1 MDLLSMHKE
10 IAYGKIN
17 SLVDLSALE
26 NDIRYHCLNSI
37 ILRNSGKSDEAL
49 DYLTENI
56 SEEKLSSNPDKIA
69 YFVTLFTLSLNLEK
83 KNTIRRCI
91 EMCNTLE
98 LEDQSKYT
106 NLWISDYYTS
116 LGMHHHIS
124 GDMEKAQQIY
134 LKALKLEL
142 EPELSMIF
150 KAKVKNNLA
159 ILYRFLGKLNDA
171 LTILNDNLVI
181 WEDLENHFAIAQTLG
196 NMGEIYKEK
205 GNFDLA
211 IINFKEIE
219 KIFVDFGNTREIM
232 LTRSNIGK
240 LLFLKG
246 NVKSAREV
254 FQETRSLVS
263 SDMNGFD
270 ISTYFLE
277 YIEGELIAG
286 NTARANE
293 ILKDYHD
300 NFGDSTNYY
309 LQLRYKGAKAMV
321 LASSDRY
328 KDKFQAQ
335 NLFED
340 LLEEGIDD
348 FNLKIICHVY
358 LIELLITEYKATE
371 KEEILLEI
379 KKHIN
384 GIEEVANSQNSHR
397 LIAKAMVLEA
407 QLKIFQG
414 EPANTKYLLN
424 KAYEITEEYNL
435 FNLAIQISLL
445 YDSLFVKINTEPVES
460 KINFL
465 PNKFLKSDD
474 ISPMES
480 EREIC
485 LFYVNE
491 TRNLQIL
498 REFSLDNVYH
508 GSNTKMILKKLEE
521 EYQKSEDHSAY
532 RFTFNDYKVI
542 ILQDELPQLGYIF
555 IGDTYFAI
563 KKLEAFN
570 EVLRFYLHTKYEN
583 KTSYVDQEI
592 IEAVNDILVGK
603 DKDTSFMEAT
613 GEYSTQTSHLSDYKV
628 LLHPIRISIMKI
640 MERSYRISRVDL
652 EKMIGGKRGTFASHL
667 QKLHELELVDIE
679 NVFIEGKPRKY
690 ITLTLKGISYYNEF
704 KEEIKRS
711 IN

>member
-1 MDLLSMHKE
+1 MDLLSLHKD

-17 SLVDLSALE
+17 KLVDLSALG

-37 ILRNSGKSDEAL
+37 ILRNSGKNAEGL
-49 DYLTENI
+49 EYLQENI
-56 SEEKLSSNPDKIA
+56 VEENLTSDNDKIA

-83 KNTIRRCI
+83 ANTIRRCI
-91 EMCNTLE
+91 EVCDSLIC
-98 LEDQSKYT
+98 EDKSLYT

-116 LGMHHHIS
+116 LGMYYHIS
-124 GDMEKAQQIY
+124 GDMDKAHKTY

-142 EPELSMIF
+142 EPELSIIYR
-150 KAKVKNNLA
+150 AKVKNNLA
-159 ILYRFLGKLNDA
+159 ILYRFLGKLNDS
-171 LTILNDNLVI
+171 LTILNENLQI
-181 WEDLENHFAIAQTLG
+181 WENMENNFAIAQTLG
-196 NMGEIYKEK
+196 NMGEIFREK

-211 IINFKEIE
+211 IINFRQIE
-219 KIFVDFGNTREIM
+219 KIFIEFGNTREIM

-240 LLFLKG
+240 LLYLKG
-246 NVKSAREV
+246 NVKSAREI

-286 NTARANE
+286 NTEMASK
-293 ILKDYHD
+293 ILDDYHD

-328 KDKFQAQ
+328 RDKFQAQ
-335 NLFED
+335 NIFED
-340 LLEEGIDD
+340 LLREGIDD
-348 FNLKIICHVY
+348 FNLRIISHVY
-358 LIELLITEYKATE
+358 LIELLITEYKANE
-371 KEEILLEI
+371 EEEIPKEI
-379 KKHIN
+379 KKHIK

-414 EPANTKYLLN
+414 DPSNTKYLLN
-424 KAYEITEEYNL
+424 KAYEITEEYNI

-445 YDSLFVKINTEPVES
+445 YDNLFVKINKEPTDS

-465 PNKFLKSDD
+465 PNKFFKSDD
-474 ISPMES
+474 VSPMVS

-485 LFYVNE
+485 LFYVNR
-491 TRNLQIL
+491 TSDLQIL

-508 GSNTKMILKKLEE
+508 GSNTKMILKNLEK
-521 EYQKSEDHSAY
+521 EYYRSEDPSVY
-532 RFTFNDYKVI
+532 RFSFNDYKVI
-542 ILQDELPQLGYIF
+542 ILQDELPKLGYIF

-570 EVLRFYLHTKYEN
+570 EVLRFYLQTKYED
-583 KTSYVDQEI
+583 KTDYNDQEI

-603 DKDTSFMEAT
+603 DSDASFMEAT
-613 GEYSTQTSHLSDYKV
+613 GEDSTHINQLSDYKV

-640 MERSYRISRVDL
+640 MERSYRMSRVDL

-667 QKLHELELVDIE
+667 QKLQDLELIDVE
-679 NVFIEGKPRKY
+679 NVFIDGKPRKY
-690 ITLTLKGISYYNEF
+690 ITLTITGIAYYNEF
-704 KEEIKRS
+704 KREIKRS